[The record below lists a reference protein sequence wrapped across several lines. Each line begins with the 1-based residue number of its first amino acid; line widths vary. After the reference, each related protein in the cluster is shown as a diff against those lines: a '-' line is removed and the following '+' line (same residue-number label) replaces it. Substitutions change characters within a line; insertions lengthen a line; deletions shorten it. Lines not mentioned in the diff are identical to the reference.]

1 MMGGGVHI
9 GDEEGTRASKEHP
22 KSLTPSQS
30 LERLAPDFLRPML
43 ERRISGAC
51 KAALPEGSSAVTPS
65 VPKATLQCRWC
76 FLVFEDLI
84 VFLADSC
91 SLSM

>member
-1 MMGGGVHI
+1 MMDGGVHI

-22 KSLTPSQS
+22 K
-30 LERLAPDFLRPML
+30 PDFLRPML

>member
-1 MMGGGVHI
+1 MMDGGVHI

-22 KSLTPSQS
+22 K
-30 LERLAPDFLRPML
+30 PDFLRPML

-76 FLVFEDLI
+76 FLVFEDLRI
-84 VFLADSC
+84 VLADSC
-91 SLSM
+91 SLSL

>member
-1 MMGGGVHI
+1 MMDGGVHI

-22 KSLTPSQS
+22 K
-30 LERLAPDFLRPML
+30 PDFLRPML

-65 VPKATLQCRWC
+65 VPKAVMSFLDGWKLFIEPGLSVRWSGS
-76 FLVFEDLI
+76 FSETYSVPY
-84 VFLADSC
+84 
-91 SLSM
+91 